1 MLGWAS
7 VVHAADWP
15 RLPTDAELNDAATV
29 AAGQVTGRLLYT
41 SGPIPF
47 HDPAAF
53 ARGISAVESSGALL
67 AMAWQAG
74 GETISVNGQDVGTS
88 ATKVY
93 GSALR
98 LFWVDGD
105 FVFAP
110 TRPRRPGEFIPALE
124 MSEAAA
130 LAWSLRSEAAVRAHV
145 DRHFTPRPDGYGYV
159 RGFPVDVTPD
169 LPIEVVIGGGVAAVV
184 VAGAVLIRR
193 RRRTPAPANDDTGT
207 DNDGD
212 DADDDNDDDDDDD
225 DDVVGHVL
233 QLGVDRLALAPG
245 ASGVVPVSVW
255 RVKQGGTVVPEPDA
269 TITVQTSEARLTVS
283 PTSSKGASASLSL
296 TADAALQGT
305 VTVTVT
311 AHVTSKA
318 GTVTRD
324 ATITV
329 SVEADF
335 AMVFS

>member
-1 MLGWAS
+1 MVLGFRVLLLMLGWAS

-110 TRPRRPGEFIPALE
+110 TRPRQPGEFIPALE

-130 LAWSLRSEAAVRAHV
+130 LAYSLRSEAAVRAHV

-159 RGFPVDVTPD
+159 RGFPVDATPD
-169 LPIEVVIGGGVAAVV
+169 VPIEVVIGGGVAAVV

-193 RRRTPAPANDDTGT
+193 RRRTPANDDTS
-207 DNDGD
+207 D
-212 DADDDNDDDDDDD
+212 DDDDDDDD

-255 RVKQGGTVVPEPDA
+255 RVKQGGAVEPEPDA
-269 TITVQTSEARLTVS
+269 TITVRTSEARLTVS

-305 VTVTVT
+305 VEVTVT
-311 AHVTSKA
+311 AHVSTKA
-318 GTVTRD
+318 GAVTRD

-329 SVEADF
+329 DVATAF